1 MRRILCLLLAAAV
14 LLGTTA
20 CTAKTPEESLTPVS
34 AETTAVPEETTQPD
48 EEDEKFSRG
57 EWDGL
62 TYTNTFAGFK
72 ATLPD
77 TGWSI
82 TDDDA
87 LADMAN
93 LEDKSLLEKAA
104 FKLIN
109 FYDMQATEDQSGA
122 NVIVMI
128 QNLKL
133 AREGEVTAEDYA
145 GQMADGLKKVTDY
158 NYEVGTPHEEE
169 FCGETYVCLPAE
181 VPEYQMNQEY
191 LMRRKGKYMIELI
204 LTGTPEEIQI
214 LKSLFYGLNE
224 SPAPVQTQTA
234 LPQGEDGE
242 PTRCVWNGL
251 NCTNDFA
258 QLSFTLPSSEWK
270 ISTEVKLASYYNLT
284 AADITTDKV
293 AELPGF
299 VDFEIRDPE
308 TNAVFKLEV
317 LNLRVQGV
325 ETTPEQFLE
334 DLRDEWMNDGEF
346 GWTDKGITK
355 ETLCGQE
362 YTSLLLVENEDN
374 IPMQTLVRRQGDC
387 LLVLT
392 FFAVD
397 NGAPGSASE
406 CCPRFRPEAGWCT
419 PARRGFLS

>member
-34 AETTAVPEETTQPD
+34 AETTVPEETTQPD
-48 EEDEKFSRG
+48 EENEKFSRG

-109 FYDMQATEDQSGA
+109 FFDMQATEDQSGA
-122 NVIVMI
+122 NVLVMI
-128 QNLKL
+128 QNMKMANEENL
-133 AREGEVTAEDYA
+133 TAEDYA
-145 GQMADGLKKVTDY
+145 GQVIEGFKNVTDY
-158 NYEVGTPHEEE
+158 TYEVGTPYEED
-169 FCGETYVCLPAE
+169 FCGETYVCVPAE

-251 NCTNDFA
+251 NCANDFA

-270 ISTEVKLASYYNLT
+270 ISTEAKLASYYDLT
-284 AADITTDKV
+284 AADTTADKV

-299 VDFEIRDPE
+299 IDFDVNDPE
-308 TNAVFKLEV
+308 TGAAFNLEV
-317 LNLRVQGV
+317 LNLRVQRV
-325 ETTPEQFLE
+325 KTTPEQYLE

-392 FFAVD
+392 FVAVD
-397 NGAPGSASE
+397 NGGIRDLKAL
-406 CCPRFRPEAGWCT
+406 FQQ
-419 PARRGFLS
+419 

>member
-1 MRRILCLLLAAAV
+1 MRRILCLLLAAAM

-34 AETTAVPEETTQPD
+34 AETTAVPEKTTQPD

-109 FYDMQATEDQSGA
+109 FYDMQVTEDQSGA
-122 NVIVMI
+122 NVLVMI
-128 QNLKL
+128 QNMKMANEENL
-133 AREGEVTAEDYA
+133 TAEDYA
-145 GQMADGLKKVTDY
+145 GQVIEGFKNVTDY
-158 NYEVGTPHEEE
+158 TYEVGTPYEED
-169 FCGETYVCLPAE
+169 FCGETYVCVPAE

-204 LTGTPEEIQI
+204 LTGTPEKIQI

-270 ISTEVKLASYYNLT
+270 ISTEAKLAFYDDLT
-284 AADITTDKV
+284 AADITADKV

-299 VDFEIRDPE
+299 VDFEIIDSE
-308 TNAVFKLEV
+308 TGAGFTLDV

-325 ETTPEQFLE
+325 EITLEQYIE

-392 FFAVD
+392 FVAVD
-397 NGAPGSASE
+397 NGGIRDLKAL
-406 CCPRFRPEAGWCT
+406 FQQ
-419 PARRGFLS
+419 

>member
-1 MRRILCLLLAAAV
+1 MRRILCLLLAATV

-93 LEDKSLLEKAA
+93 LDDKSLLEKAA

-122 NVIVMI
+122 NVLVMI
-128 QNLKL
+128 QNMKL
-133 AREGEVTAEDYA
+133 ANEENLTAEDYA
-145 GQMADGLKKVTDY
+145 GQVIEGFKNVTDY
-158 NYEVGTPHEEE
+158 TYEVGTPYEED
-169 FCGETYVCLPAE
+169 FCGETYVCVPAE
-181 VPEYQMNQEY
+181 VPEYQMDQEY

-234 LPQGEDGE
+234 LPQGENGE

-251 NCTNDFA
+251 SCTNDFA

-270 ISTEVKLASYYNLT
+270 ISTEAKLASYYDLT
-284 AADITTDKV
+284 AADTTADKV

-299 VDFEIRDPE
+299 IDFDVNDPE
-308 TNAVFKLEV
+308 TGAAFNLEV
-317 LNLRVQGV
+317 LNLRVQRV
-325 ETTPEQFLE
+325 KTTPEQYLE

-392 FFAVD
+392 FVAVD
-397 NGAPGSASE
+397 NGGIRDLKAL
-406 CCPRFRPEAGWCT
+406 FQQ
-419 PARRGFLS
+419 